1 MAIDRRR
8 CLVMLPAAWPVLAQ
22 TTSSLAQAM
31 QRARALREQAVQ
43 RGDQGFGAVVL
54 RGETIIGEA
63 PSRVVTTNDPTAHAE
78 MEAIRD
84 AARRLR
90 SRDLSGC
97 VLVSTSRPC
106 RMCEAAAGWAGIAR
120 MVHGDAL
127 TDAGAPT

>member
-1 MAIDRRR
+1 MPTRRQY
-8 CLVMLPAAWPVLAQ
+8 LLLTPLLPALAQ
-22 TTSSLAQAM
+22 ASPALQLAM
-31 QRARALREQAVQ
+31 QRARSLRDEAV
-43 RGDQGFGAVVL
+43 RSGDQPYGAVVL
-54 RGETIIGEA
+54 RGAQIVGEA
-63 PSRVVTTNDPTAHAE
+63 PSRVVTAGDPSAHAE

-106 RMCEAAAGWAGIAR
+106 RMCEAAAGFARIER

-127 TDAGAPT
+127 TDAGPPS